1 MIIISFI
8 LKFIWYSTNNSHFC
22 SSFRFISFPVE
33 TFHMI
38 EQCDQSIASWS
49 TDGKSFIIRNVDS
62 FSNVSI
68 PSART
73 DIVYW
78 SVFYPLMEDISKRR
92 LLTRNDI
99 FLSLCVFMTSSL
111 SFPYISNIPNSHLS
125 FDNLIFILFESY
137 VKTIEITYVLLT
149 NIFVKAN
156 QNCYIK
162 LLELQSHKNHHHQ
175 RWSLWKMIFLT

>member
-8 LKFIWYSTNNSHFC
+8 LKFIWCTNNTHF
-22 SSFRFISFPVE
+22 SLRFVSFNVE

-49 TDGKSFIIRNVDS
+49 NDGRSFIIRNVDS

-68 PSART
+68 PS
-73 DIVYW
+73 VYRH
-78 SVFYPLMEDISKRR
+78 SLLIGFYPLMEDISKHR
-92 LLTRNDI
+92 LLTRNTI
-99 FLSLCVFMTSSL
+99 FLSFVFMTSSL

-125 FDNLIFILFESY
+125 FDSLIFILFESY
-137 VKTIEITYVLLT
+137 VKTIGITYVLLT
-149 NIFVKAN
+149 NTFVKAN

-162 LLELQSHKNHHHQ
+162 LHELQSHKNHHHQ
-175 RWSLWKMIFLT
+175 R